1 MLHWANQIDQEE
13 ISNQSVRGCACIKS
27 VGGPCMLIME
37 STFFLCTAVVV
48 QYSNDVTRST
58 NEQQVIQ
65 FGIEHTSARQGLI

>member
-13 ISNQSVRGCACIKS
+13 ISNQSVRVCACIKS

-37 STFFLCTAVVV
+37 STFFLCTAVV